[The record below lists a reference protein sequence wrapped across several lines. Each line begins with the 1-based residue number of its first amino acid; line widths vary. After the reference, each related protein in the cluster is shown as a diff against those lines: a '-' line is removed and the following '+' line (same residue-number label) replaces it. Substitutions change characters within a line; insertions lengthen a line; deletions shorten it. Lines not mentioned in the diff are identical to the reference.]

1 MDHITRFRKIKIQR
15 IQRILLKRKE
25 DGILMKELKGKNQQ
39 EITKAFREGDLV
51 NWKHESGSAYLAG
64 GILSKLNSNGEQSIA
79 INGKWVRV

>member
-1 MDHITRFRKIKIQR
+1 
-15 IQRILLKRKE
+15 
-25 DGILMKELKGKNQQ
+25 MKELKGKNQQ

-51 NWKHESGSAYLAG
+51 NWKHERGSTSLSGASEGEG

>member
-1 MDHITRFRKIKIQR
+1 
-15 IQRILLKRKE
+15 
-25 DGILMKELKGKNQQ
+25 MKELKGKNQQ